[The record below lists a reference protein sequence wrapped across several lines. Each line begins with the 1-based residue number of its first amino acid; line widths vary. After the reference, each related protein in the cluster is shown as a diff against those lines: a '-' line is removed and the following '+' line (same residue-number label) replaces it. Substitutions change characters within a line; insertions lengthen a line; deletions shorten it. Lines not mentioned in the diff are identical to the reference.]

1 MVICAPRG
9 SARWWISLQVA
20 LVALGAA
27 VPLWRL
33 TSPVARDYS
42 EGWLAVWSDRAA
54 ANLPGLYAWAQGNP
68 LVANNYPPLFEWLCG
83 ALAPL
88 TGDALVTGRILGLLG
103 LGAATMLAGV
113 LCRRLGANALAGV
126 ATALFVLLYAV
137 WPFDQ
142 FLAANNPQWLAEA
155 LVLASLLALLP
166 RHKARA
172 PSPGMMALSLGA
184 FALAMLVKHN
194 VVAFVPATLVW
205 FARRYPSRLL
215 MWLAIGTGIA
225 ALVIG
230 GLTAE
235 FGIAIWQQ
243 VLGYP
248 RVFSAANTADA
259 ALTLL
264 RFTPLLLLALLVT
277 WRRRREPA
285 HGLVGAWF
293 VCALVLGLVQ
303 RTADGVSQNA
313 FFGATLAALI
323 LACSEASRRRGWLA
337 WAAVAA
343 PLALYIPDR
352 AQMRWDEW
360 HTAAALDREQAV
372 LVGALAR
379 TRGPV
384 LCEDLALCRRA
395 GKPLLVDTFAYGQRL
410 GAGRD
415 DTRLSAMIADRT
427 IAAVVLD
434 LPRTTR
440 LPAPIVA
447 AIDAGYVRV
456 ASAPSAHAELLLPR
470 QSPSQR
476 DTSRSSDVTQP

>member
-1 MVICAPRG
+1 MVIRAPRG
-9 SARWWISLQVA
+9 SARWWIVLQVA

-54 ANLPGLYAWAQGNP
+54 ENLPGLYAWAQGNP

-88 TGDALVTGRILGLLG
+88 TGDALVTGRILGLVG
-103 LGAATMLAGV
+103 LGAAAMLAGV
-113 LCRRLGANALAGV
+113 LCRRLGGSALAAA
-126 ATALFVLLYAV
+126 ATALFALLYAV

-172 PSPGMMALSLGA
+172 PSPGMMMLSLGA

-194 VVAFVPATLVW
+194 VVAFVPATLFW
-205 FARRYPSRLL
+205 FARWHPSRLVT
-215 MWLAIGTGIA
+215 WLSIGAGIA
-225 ALVIG
+225 ALLIG
-230 GLTAE
+230 GLTSV

-243 VLGYP
+243 VMGYP

-285 HGLVGAWF
+285 HALIGAWF
-293 VCALVLGLVQ
+293 VCALALGLVQ

-323 LACSEASRRRGWLA
+323 LACREASRRPGWLA

-360 HTAAALDREQAV
+360 HTAAALDHEQDA
-372 LVGALAR
+372 LVGVL
-379 TRGPV
+379 TRIHGPV

-410 GAGRD
+410 RAGRGE
-415 DTRLSAMIADRT
+415 TGLAEMIADRS

-440 LPAPIVA
+440 LTAPILA
-447 AIDAGYVRV
+447 TIDASYVRV
-456 ASAPSAHAELLLPR
+456 ASAPSAHVELLLPR